1 MNAAAA
7 KRGKSTTR
15 KNAKPARQPRKSP
28 VVVRERAERV
38 VTSEV
43 DYIHNDEFEDDS
55 LHDDLMAISLE
66 AAGKGKPRMKRP
78 SGLPSYLAGLYEIP
92 LLTAEQ
98 ERLLFR
104 KMNYLRFQANRLR
117 SSIDPDYA
125 KKSTLDEFDRLVAD
139 ADRVRNWI
147 ARCNLRLVVS
157 IARKFTDRDHPFDDL
172 VSDGNVA
179 LLHAIAKFD
188 YGRGFRFSTYA
199 THAIRRA
206 YYRKVQQQKRRR
218 DRMGLAPQ
226 EILNEADDPWEQLH
240 LDEKQYGEVCDLIA
254 RMSDELDE
262 REQFIVQARFGLIDS
277 GEVQTLQSVAKSLG
291 ICKERVRQLQ
301 NRALFKVK
309 ELASEMQLEKPDYME
324 R

>member
-1 MNAAAA
+1 MAATRTA
-7 KRGKSTTR
+7 RSSTR
-15 KNAKPARQPRKSP
+15 KSSKKPTRKAP
-28 VVVRERAERV
+28 VALRERAAKV

-43 DYIHNDEFEDDS
+43 DYIHNDEFEDES
-55 LHDDLMAISLE
+55 LHDEMMAISLE
-66 AAGKGKPRMKRP
+66 EAGKGKPRMKRP
-78 SGLPSYLAGLYEIP
+78 SGLPNYLAGLYEIP

-104 KMNYLRFQANRLR
+104 KMNYLRFQANRVR
-117 SSIDPDYA
+117 SAIDPDYA
-125 KKSTLDEFDRLVAD
+125 KKSELDRFDRLVGD

-157 IARKFTDRDHPFDDL
+157 IARKFTDRDHTFDDL

-179 LLHAIAKFD
+179 LLHAIEKFD

-218 DRMGLAPQ
+218 ERMALAPQ
-226 EILNEADDPWEQLH
+226 ELMNEATDPWEQLH
-240 LDEKQYGEVCDLIA
+240 LDEKQYGAVCDLIG
-254 RMSDELDE
+254 RLSEELDE
-262 REQFIVQARFGLIDS
+262 REQFILQARFGLIDS
-277 GEVQTLQSVAKSLG
+277 GQVQTLQSVAKSLG

-301 NRALFKVK
+301 NRALSKVK
-309 ELASEMQLEKPDYME
+309 DLAVDMRLEKPDYMDA
-324 R
+324 